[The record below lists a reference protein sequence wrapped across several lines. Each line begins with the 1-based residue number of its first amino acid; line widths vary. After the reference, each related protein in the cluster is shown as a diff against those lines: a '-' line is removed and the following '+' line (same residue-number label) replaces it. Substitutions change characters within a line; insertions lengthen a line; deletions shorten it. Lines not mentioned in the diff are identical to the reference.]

1 MFAPSQHRCYQ
12 VKTNVRTRHYCRWSL
27 GRRGGNADSNSS
39 RFTTRPISCHLYCP
53 SPTISKQKCSA
64 SYSQPL
70 YPKGQGD
77 TSIQAVHPQDGEAI
91 QHGRIYVAPPDYHLL
106 IKNGY
111 VRLVRGPRENSHRP
125 AVDPLFRTAARV
137 YGQRV
142 VGVVLSGTL
151 DDGTAGLLAIKQR
164 GGVAIVQDPDEALYS
179 GMPRSAIENVDID
192 YILRVSEIP
201 SMLQEL
207 AYKSVEMERTSVS
220 SEMEMEAD
228 VAELELE
235 AMHDFNR
242 PGKPS
247 GFGCPECGGSLWEL
261 QEGSLIR
268 FRCRTGHAFSTG
280 SLMAEQSEAL
290 ETALWMALR
299 ALEEKAALVHRLAG
313 RARDRRQPLSA
324 ERFAVQAQVAQ
335 QRATLIRQLL
345 LKEDSEPIAT
355 DPIGGNGGN
364 GQVVRVD
371 SSVRVQGD
379 GLKPLQSATA
389 KAIDFKVVAL
399 CASAGG
405 LKALSQILSALPANI
420 PCAIT
425 VLQHLSPQHSSQLA
439 EILSR
444 RTTLAVK
451 EAEAGDVLHPGKVYI
466 APPDHHLLVNSDG
479 TLSLSHTELV
489 HFVRP
494 SADLLLES
502 MAASLKQQAI
512 AVVLTGSGVDGAM
525 GVSAIKQMGG
535 SVVVQNQATSEVFGM
550 PGAAIATGSTDR
562 IVSLDEIA
570 ATLVELVAVADE
582 ASQEL

>member
-1 MFAPSQHRCYQ
+1 MAGHDIIVVGASAGGVETLTQIVRGLPPNLPAAIFVVLHLPSQSKS
-12 VKTNVRTRHYCRWSL
+12 VL
-27 GRRGGNADSNSS
+27 
-39 RFTTRPISCHLYCP
+39 P
-53 SPTISKQKCSA
+53 SILNRSIQ
-64 SYSQPL
+64 
-70 YPKGQGD
+70 KGQRD
-77 TSIQAVHPQDGEAI
+77 TSIQAVHPQDGETI
-91 QHGRIYVAPPDYHLL
+91 RHGRIYVAPPDYHLL

-151 DDGTAGLLAIKQR
+151 DDGTAGLLVIKQR
-164 GGVAIVQDPDEALYS
+164 GGVAVVQDPDEALYS

-192 YILRVSEIP
+192 HILRVSEIP
-201 SMLQEL
+201 STLQEL
-207 AYKSVEMERTSVS
+207 AYKPVEMERTSMS

-228 VAELELE
+228 TAELELE

-261 QEGSLIR
+261 QEGALIR

-280 SLMAEQSEAL
+280 SLLAEQSEAL
-290 ETALWMALR
+290 ETALWTALR

-313 RARDRRQPLSA
+313 RARDRRQLLSA
-324 ERFAVQAQVAQ
+324 ERFAEQAQVAQ

-345 LKEDSEPIAT
+345 LKEDGESIAT
-355 DPIGGNGGN
+355 DPPHGN
-364 GQVVRVD
+364 GQVVRTV
-371 SSVRVQGD
+371 SHVAMQGD
-379 GLKPLQSATA
+379 GSKPVQPTTA
-389 KAIDFKVVAL
+389 ETIDFKVVAL

-405 LKALSQILSALPANI
+405 LKAISQILSALPANLQ
-420 PCAIT
+420 CAIT
-425 VLQHLSPQHSSQLA
+425 VVQHLSPQHSSQLA

-451 EAEAGDVLHPGKVYI
+451 EAEAGDVLRPGKVYI

-525 GVSAIKQMGG
+525 GVRAIKQMGG

-550 PGAAIATGSTDR
+550 PGAAIATGSADR

-570 ATLVELVAVADE
+570 TTLVELVATGDGAN
-582 ASQEL
+582 QGP